1 MVISLPFL
9 DPTLDHI
16 PRYLRYNLYLARM
29 GLFVQ
34 GRRSPGDAIDPRE
47 ILHYLFCRYHMI
59 PSSFL
64 DFSPEKELVLK

>member
-34 GRRSPGDAIDPRE
+34 GRRSPGDASTLKKKEGDQNC
-47 ILHYLFCRYHMI
+47 F
-59 PSSFL
+59 SSHPF
-64 DFSPEKELVLK
+64 FAKR

>member
-34 GRRSPGDAIDPRE
+34 GRRSPGDASTLKKRGGPK
-47 ILHYLFCRYHMI
+47 LF
-59 PSSFL
+59 
-64 DFSPEKELVLK
+64 

>member
-34 GRRSPGDAIDPRE
+34 GRRSPGDTSTLKKKRGAKTVLAL
-47 ILHYLFCRYHMI
+47 ILFLQNVR
-59 PSSFL
+59 SSCMEATL
-64 DFSPEKELVLK
+64 HQ